1 MEQEIRGNR
10 ASIDVLILVVLGNCG
25 SGYIELT
32 RSPKGILKY
41 ALCVINTWHASFFSV
56 MAISC
61 CMPVAPPR
69 ERAQTHC
76 GAFIK
81 H

>member
-1 MEQEIRGNR
+1 MLYVS
-10 ASIDVLILVVLGNCG
+10 SIHGMH
-25 SGYIELT
+25 
-32 RSPKGILKY
+32 P
-41 ALCVINTWHASFFSV
+41 FFSV

-76 GAFIK
+76 GTFIK

>member
-1 MEQEIRGNR
+1 M
-10 ASIDVLILVVLGNCG
+10 VLGNRG
-25 SGYIELT
+25 SGYIELN

-56 MAISC
+56 TA
-61 CMPVAPPR
+61 MPVAPPR

-76 GAFIK
+76 GTFISIK
-81 H
+81 YIVTAAALYCRI